1 MTTLIYI
8 LIVFFV
14 CLIGYQLFLALSPK
28 SLIEGVENMEDTS
41 GTVTTSPESGAAPP
55 PTSVEG
61 TITTGDETTNV
72 DVTYT
77 PYPMGGVADQAL
89 ALSNQNKNNITSMKP
104 KIDKIDK
111 LESDIAAINGNI
123 DTLQSQM
130 DDLAAQAGNLG
141 TELSGDVT
149 ADTTVTG
156 LGSTDTST
164 EAQNEMNAI
173 DDEDEADNPQQQADS
188 ALL

>member
-1 MTTLIYI
+1 
-8 LIVFFV
+8 
-14 CLIGYQLFLALSPK
+14 
-28 SLIEGVENMEDTS
+28 
-41 GTVTTSPESGAAPP
+41 
-55 PTSVEG
+55 
-61 TITTGDETTNV
+61 
-72 DVTYT
+72 
-77 PYPMGGVADQAL
+77 
-89 ALSNQNKNNITSMKP
+89 MKP

-111 LESDIAAINGNI
+111 LESDISTINGNI

-141 TELSGDVT
+141 TQLSGDVT

-164 EAQNEMNAI
+164 EAQAEMDAI
-173 DDEDEADNPQQQADS
+173 DEEDEADNPQQQADS

>member
-28 SLIEGVENMEDTS
+28 SLIEGAENMED

-164 EAQNEMNAI
+164 EAQNEMDAI
-173 DDEDEADNPQQQADS
+173 DDEDEAGNTQQQADS

>member
-1 MTTLIYI
+1 MTLIYI

-28 SLIEGVENMEDTS
+28 SLIEGAENMTDTS
-41 GTVTTSPESGAAPP
+41 GSVTTSPEGGAAPA

-61 TITTGDETTNV
+61 TITTGTETTNV

-77 PYPMGGVADQAL
+77 PYPTGGVADQAL

-111 LESDIAAINGNI
+111 LESDISTINGRI

-141 TELSGDVT
+141 TELSGN
-149 ADTTVTG
+149 ADANLSVTG

-164 EAQNEMNAI
+164 EAQAEMDAI
-173 DDEDEADNPQQQADS
+173 DEEDEAANPQQQADAS
-188 ALL
+188 LL